1 MLHRGT
7 KPGAL
12 YKGAYKPGKLYK
24 GTQLVAGYADVSKAA
39 PASWDGTYDDV
50 MGVAATGKGKQQT
63 YSGVQLLNTPAIRQ
77 SAAQNGINWTVNA
90 DGSVT
95 ASGVSTETSFWGEA
109 VSFDKSKLLYL
120 PAGQYCFTGS
130 AGQVG
135 VYFFGYYDDGI
146 RTPEIYVSIGSYNT
160 YVFSQPVWITVQAYV
175 SGAGK
180 TVEETIYPMIVA
192 GSTPTAYEPYV
203 GGKPSPSPDYPQP
216 LVAAE
221 GTLTASGRT
230 GTAPTTVTLPVL
242 RAIPGTDIR
251 DTLAYIGGGQWQVTR
266 RVGVVQLTGTE
277 TWTVGGQ
284 YREDKMDWYY
294 VSARLADAVDSSD
307 AACACTHYRHG
318 IIANNTTTQGA
329 GIVWQA
335 IRVRYGDPP
344 DGTNT
349 WKAFLAAQAAA
360 GDPVTIWYALATPTT
375 ETLTLGELP
384 SYPVHTALA
393 VSSDYPPDVIGTC
406 KVGT

>member
-1 MLHRGT
+1 MLYRGT

-12 YKGAYKPGKLYK
+12 YKGVYKPGKIYK

-50 MGVAATGKGKQQT
+50 VGVAAQGRGKQQT

-77 SAAQNGINWTVNA
+77 SAAQNGINWTINA

-203 GGKPSPSPDYPQP
+203 GGQPSPSPDYPQP

-221 GTLTASGRT
+221 GALTASGRT
-230 GTAPTTVTLPVL
+230 GTTPTTVTLPVL

-266 RVGVVQLTGTE
+266 RVGVIGSYAGESVGNTWASSTGQLTTG
-277 TWTVGGQ
+277 
-284 YREDKMDWYY
+284 
-294 VSARLADAVDSSD
+294 AV
-307 AACACTHYRHG
+307 
-318 IIANNTTTQGA
+318 
-329 GIVWQA
+329 V
-335 IRVRYGDPP
+335 
-344 DGTNT
+344 
-349 WKAFLAAQAAA
+349 
-360 GDPVTIWYALATPTT
+360 WYALATPTT
-375 ETLTLGELP
+375 ETVTLGELP
-384 SYPVHTALA
+384 SYPVHTELA
-393 VSSDYPPDVIGTC
+393 VSGDYPPDVTGTA
-406 KVGT
+406 KVGN